1 MTEDQLE
8 RVLEVFE
15 AHYPGHRYT
24 VELNAEL
31 PTGIGG
37 YADFKHDPIEV
48 MVAKHPTVDLER
60 HYLIHELAHVVCG
73 LAAEHNEH
81 FQQVNQEL
89 ADLCDA
95 KDMLTYLNGQEANQ

>member
-73 LAAEHNEH
+73 LAADHNEQFH
-81 FQQVNQEL
+81 SVMDRL
-89 ADLCDA
+89 ALLCDVHDMA
-95 KDMLTYLNGQEANQ
+95 NALDQSKDLR